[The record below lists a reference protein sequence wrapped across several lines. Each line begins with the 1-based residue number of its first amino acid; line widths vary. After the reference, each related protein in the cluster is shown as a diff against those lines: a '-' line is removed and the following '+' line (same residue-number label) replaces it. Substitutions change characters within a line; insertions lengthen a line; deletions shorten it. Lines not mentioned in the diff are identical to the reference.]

1 MQQNQHTNSS
11 EFALDKIK
19 IKIVYFDLIYKCVPN

>member
-19 IKIVYFDLIYKCVPN
+19 IVYFDLIYKCVPN